1 MCTSSTR
8 VAWHQLP
15 SVQHVV
21 EEGVGRAV
29 KEEGERARA
38 GETCPNENENCFAI
52 LQPEMSMSAS

>member
-1 MCTSSTR
+1 MYFQHTH
-8 VAWHQLP
+8 VARLQLP

-29 KEEGERARA
+29 KEKGEEVRA

-52 LQPEMSMSAS
+52 LQLETSPSAA